1 MMYIELP
8 IKMYMYNKN
17 GSNTRVA
24 FNCFVFFNKFKE
36 IKCKCM
42 HMSTD
47 SCILYVH
54 QRESLTKI
62 HVTIALI
69 DCFVI
74 VIVLPTTDHHTPPT
88 HSSNVDMLKGYA

>member
-24 FNCFVFFNKFKE
+24 FNCFVFFNKFKD
-36 IKCKCM
+36 IKCNSM

-54 QRESLTKI
+54 KREI
-62 HVTIALI
+62 I
-69 DCFVI
+69 DENTCDNRI
-74 VIVLPTTDHHTPPT
+74 D
-88 HSSNVDMLKGYA
+88 